1 MELMT
6 RGPTRTARGTLLATS
21 MATIMA
27 AAIIAPSLPAMSS
40 YFGSDVLVRLALTIT
55 SLAIAV
61 SAPVAGR
68 FADRWGRRRLL
79 IGSLLLYAVAGSA
92 GYFARDLAV
101 LIATRILLGV
111 AVGGMMTTVSAL
123 IADWFDGPRR
133 ASFLAL
139 QQAFASL
146 GGVIFLPLAG
156 LLAAANWRWP
166 FWIYV
171 VAALVVPFAISSVRD
186 ERRTRGVAVPL
197 SERPTEWSRVLGI
210 YGLALGATLVF
221 FMAPTQLPFLMA
233 SLGMG
238 PVVTGIVVSASTV
251 TGILGALLF
260 PAARR
265 RFTPATITAASV
277 VLLGVGW
284 LVIGSTAS
292 VVVVL
297 VGLLIGGAGVGVV
310 VPNLNLRL
318 SELARSSQRAQVLGG
333 LVSGIFLG
341 QFLSP
346 LVAQPLIHSVG
357 IRTTFTASGLV
368 IAIAGAA
375 ALVRFIHNERKVR

>member
-40 YFGSDVLVRLALTIT
+40 YFGSEVLVRLALTIT

-101 LIATRILLGV
+101 LITTRILLGV

-123 IADWFDGPRR
+123 ITDWFDGPRR
-133 ASFLAL
+133 ASFLGL

-156 LLAAANWRWP
+156 LLAAGNWRWP

-171 VAALVVPFAISSVRD
+171 VAALIVPFAIRSVRD
-186 ERRTRGVAVPL
+186 ERRTGGVAVPL
-197 SERPTEWSRVLGI
+197 DQRPTEWRRVFGI

-233 SLGMG
+233 SLGIG
-238 PVVTGIVVSASTV
+238 PAMTGVVVAASTV
-251 TGILGALLF
+251 TGILGALMF
-260 PAARR
+260 PSARR
-265 RFTPATITAASV
+265 RFTPATITAASL

-292 VVVVL
+292 VVLVL

-318 SELARSSQRAQVLGG
+318 SELARSNQRAQVLGG

-346 LVAQPLIHSVG
+346 LVAQPLVQTIG
-357 IRTTFTASGLV
+357 IRTTFTASGLL
-368 IAIAGAA
+368 IAVAGVA
-375 ALVRFIHNERKVR
+375 ALFRFIHNERKDK

>member
-27 AAIIAPSLPAMSS
+27 AAIIAPSLPEMSR
-40 YFGSDVLVRLALTIT
+40 YFGSAVLVRLALTIT

-101 LIATRILLGV
+101 LIATRVLLGL

-123 IADWFDGPRR
+123 ITDWFDGPRR
-133 ASFLAL
+133 ASFLGL

-156 LLAAANWRWP
+156 LLAAGNWRWP

-171 VAALVVPFAISSVRD
+171 VAALIVPFAISSVRD
-186 ERRTRGVAVPL
+186 ERRTRGVAVSL
-197 SERPTEWSRVLGI
+197 SERPTEWPRVLGI
-210 YGLALGATLVF
+210 YALALGATLVF

-233 SLGMG
+233 SLGLG

-251 TGILGALLF
+251 TGILGALVF

-284 LVIGSTAS
+284 SVIGSTAS

-346 LVAQPLIHSVG
+346 LVAQPLIHSLG
-357 IRTTFTASGLV
+357 IRATFAASGLV
-368 IAIAGAA
+368 IAVAGAA